1 MKKTM
6 KRAMTTIVTLGL
18 AMGTAFCVQAAE
30 GEKLVG
36 VSVSDYSNIGL
47 RLLCDTIAE
56 RLTEAGYSVVE
67 LDGKEDQAV
76 QIGDIEDII
85 NQGAEMII
93 CAAVDSIGIRPAVE
107 ACNAAGIPYLNISQ
121 FLDDSLLDQIAG
133 DITADNY
140 SAGYTLGEIMA
151 EDLGGAGDVAMYT
164 FNSSFVCA
172 NRSDGFRDAL
182 SQYPEIHI
190 VEEFDG
196 LDVAVESGLKFAED
210 CLQKYPELKG
220 VFCVNTNIGVGVAA
234 AMESAGKSGDT
245 FVVSIDGYEGE
256 LKAMANGSLDAT
268 AIYPMREMADIAS
281 EYALTS
287 LETGTTP
294 DKPELNFTVVTE
306 ENYEELKN
314 YWN

>member
-6 KRAMTTIVTLGL
+6 KRAMATILTLGVVL
-18 AMGTAFCVQAAE
+18 GTSFSVQAAE
-30 GEKLVG
+30 SKKLIG

-56 RLTEAGYSVVE
+56 RLTDAGYSVVE

-85 NQGAEMII
+85 NQRAEMII
-93 CAAVDSIGIRPAVE
+93 CAAVDSVGIRPAVE
-107 ACNAAGIPYLNISQ
+107 ACNEAGIPYLNVSQ
-121 FLDDSLLDQIAG
+121 FLDDSLLDQIQG

-140 SAGYTLGEIMA
+140 TAGYALGEAMA
-151 EDLGGAGDVAMYT
+151 EELDGVGDVVMYT

-182 SQYPEIHI
+182 SEYPEMNI

-234 AMESAGKSGDT
+234 AMESAGKNDDT

-281 EYALTS
+281 EYAMTL
-287 LETGTTP
+287 LESGTTP
-294 DKPELNFTVVTE
+294 DKPELNFTIVTKD
-306 ENYEELKN
+306 NYEELKD

>member
-6 KRAMTTIVTLGL
+6 KRAMATILTLGVVL
-18 AMGTAFCVQAAE
+18 GTSFSVQAAE
-30 GEKLVG
+30 SKKLIG

-56 RLTEAGYSVVE
+56 RLTDAGYSVVE

-93 CAAVDSIGIRPAVE
+93 CAAVDSVGIRPAVE
-107 ACNAAGIPYLNISQ
+107 ACNEAGIPYLNVSQ
-121 FLDDSLLDQIAG
+121 FLDDSLLDQIQG

-140 SAGYTLGEIMA
+140 TAGYALGEAMA
-151 EDLGGAGDVAMYT
+151 EELDGVGDVVMYT

-182 SQYPEIHI
+182 SEYPEMNI

-234 AMESAGKSGDT
+234 AMESAGKNEDT
-245 FVVSIDGYEGE
+245 FVVSVDGYEGE

-281 EYALTS
+281 EYAMTL
-287 LETGTTP
+287 LESGTTP
-294 DKPELNFTVVTE
+294 DKPELNFTIVTKD
-306 ENYEELKN
+306 NYEELKD

>member
-6 KRAMTTIVTLGL
+6 KRAMATILTLGVVL
-18 AMGTAFCVQAAE
+18 GTSFSVQAAE
-30 GEKLVG
+30 SKKLIG

-56 RLTEAGYSVVE
+56 RLTDAGYSVVE

-93 CAAVDSIGIRPAVE
+93 CAAVDSVGIRPAVE
-107 ACNAAGIPYLNISQ
+107 ACNEAGIPYLNVSQ
-121 FLDDSLLDQIAG
+121 FLDDSLLDQIQG

-140 SAGYTLGEIMA
+140 TAGYALGEAMA
-151 EDLGGAGDVAMYT
+151 EELDGVGDVVMYT

-182 SQYPEIHI
+182 SEYPEMNI

-234 AMESAGKSGDT
+234 AMESAGKIEDT
-245 FVVSIDGYEGE
+245 FVVSVDGYEGE

-281 EYALTS
+281 EYAMTL
-287 LETGTTP
+287 LESGTTP
-294 DKPELNFTVVTE
+294 DKPELNFTIVTKD
-306 ENYEELKN
+306 NYEELKD